1 MEEQTMKENPGIPPE
16 EQGEEK
22 TFTQED
28 LNRILKDRLAKERA
42 KSSKTLEERE
52 AELTRREMRLT
63 AREKFIDNDLP
74 LDLIDIVRYD
84 DEEQLDE
91 VVNKLK
97 EALKPSGSGGNSYV
111 YDPQRG
117 GTAPQ
122 EDPVKKAMGL

>member
-42 KSSKTLEERE
+42 KSSKTLEEKE

-84 DEEQLDE
+84 DEEQLEE

-97 EALKPSGSGGNSYV
+97 EALKSSGSKTNGAGG
-111 YDPQRG
+111 YDPTIG
-117 GTAPQ
+117 SPHY

>member
-52 AELTRREMRLT
+52 AELTRRGMRLT
-63 AREKFIDNDLP
+63 FWGRTLTSSRSSWKRRLHSSRTQTSNYRPI
-74 LDLIDIVRYD
+74 
-84 DEEQLDE
+84 
-91 VVNKLK
+91 
-97 EALKPSGSGGNSYV
+97 
-111 YDPQRG
+111 
-117 GTAPQ
+117 
-122 EDPVKKAMGL
+122 